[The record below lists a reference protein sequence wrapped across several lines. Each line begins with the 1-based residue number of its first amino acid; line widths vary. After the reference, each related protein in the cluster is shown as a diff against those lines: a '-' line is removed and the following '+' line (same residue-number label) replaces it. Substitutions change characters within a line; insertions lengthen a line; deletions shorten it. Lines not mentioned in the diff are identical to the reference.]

1 MRTALTRSATLLV
14 LVSALSACATRS
26 PSRTAPLGHDL
37 LTEEDLVDRGFTTA
51 MDAIQSLRG
60 NWLETHGTN
69 SFRTPTVIKVY
80 LDNTELGGVDELSS
94 IMISSVVYIR
104 HYDGVT
110 ATARWGLGHGAG
122 VIYIST
128 HPGIQPI

>member
-26 PSRTAPLGHDL
+26 PARSTPVSHDV
-37 LTEEDLVDRGFTTA
+37 LTEQDLVNQGFTTA
-51 MDAIQSLRG
+51 MDAIRALRG

-69 SFRTPTVIKVY
+69 SFFTPVTVRVFV
-80 LDNTELGGVDELSS
+80 DNDEVGGVDELSS
-94 IMISSVVYIR
+94 IMIASVVYIR

-110 ATARWGLGHGAG
+110 ATARWGIGHGAG

-128 HPGIQPI
+128 HTGSQPI